1 MPARE
6 VNFDGLVGPNHNYA
20 GLSHGNL
27 ASQAWK
33 GKPSNPR
40 AAALEGLAK
49 MKRLAEMGI
58 PQAVLPPQERPN
70 VPALRGLGFT
80 GSDKQVIERA
90 AKFDPVIF
98 AACCSAS
105 AMWTA
110 NAATVS
116 PSSDTADRRV
126 HFTPAN
132 LLSHFHRSLETAQ
145 TTAVLRK
152 IFADRERFEVHPP
165 LPASTIF
172 SDEGAANHLRLA
184 SADAD
189 VGYELF
195 VYGQKALDPTSPRPT
210 RFVARQTFEACTAIA
225 RRHGLRAD
233 RTIFLRQNPAAIDAG
248 AFHCDV
254 VAVANQNVMLS
265 HAAAFAPDDRQ
276 RLQDL
281 FRQISDESGQRFH
294 LIEAEEADLPLAEAI
309 RSYVFNSQ
317 LVTRPDGGMTL
328 IAPAES
334 EESPAAKRYI
344 DRVLASQT
352 SANEVEYVEV
362 RQSMRNG
369 GGPACLRLRVVL
381 TDAEIARVHQG
392 VLLTDALHAKLTQW
406 VQKHYREQLTPADL
420 ADPKLLEE
428 SRAALDE
435 LSGILDIGL
444 IYAFQ
449 N

>member
-1 MPARE
+1 
-6 VNFDGLVGPNHNYA
+6 
-20 GLSHGNL
+20 
-27 ASQAWK
+27 
-33 GKPSNPR
+33 
-40 AAALEGLAK
+40 
-49 MKRLAEMGI
+49 
-58 PQAVLPPQERPN
+58 
-70 VPALRGLGFT
+70 
-80 GSDKQVIERA
+80 
-90 AKFDPVIF
+90 
-98 AACCSAS
+98 
-105 AMWTA
+105 
-110 NAATVS
+110 
-116 PSSDTADRRV
+116 
-126 HFTPAN
+126 
-132 LLSHFHRSLETAQ
+132 
-145 TTAVLRK
+145 
-152 IFADRERFEVHPP
+152 
-165 LPASTIF
+165 
-172 SDEGAANHLRLA
+172 
-184 SADAD
+184 
-189 VGYELF
+189 
-195 VYGQKALDPTSPRPT
+195 
-210 RFVARQTFEACTAIA
+210 
-225 RRHGLRAD
+225 
-233 RTIFLRQNPAAIDAG
+233 
-248 AFHCDV
+248 
-254 VAVANQNVMLS
+254 MLS